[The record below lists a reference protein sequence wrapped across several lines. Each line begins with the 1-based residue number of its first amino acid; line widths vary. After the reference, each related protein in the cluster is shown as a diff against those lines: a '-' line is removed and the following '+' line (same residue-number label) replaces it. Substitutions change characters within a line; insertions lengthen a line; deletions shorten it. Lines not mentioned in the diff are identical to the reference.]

1 MPRRVNISREDILR
15 ALRIYWRHAWPQ
27 GSGVCPAM
35 PDWGDLSLPE
45 VLERFSDE
53 SATTPHACLRY
64 VLRLGNHAYPHMKF
78 AIEQCVYRGEF
89 YFLADCHDNAG
100 APRAEDSGE
109 WQALRSVNYEI
120 KLAIEAEWEKV
131 NLPTFRTLSHEAT
144 STFLRPGK
152 HSGRILIIDDEPANA
167 ELTGAMLR
175 ADGFGT
181 ETAASGADAIA
192 RVSEHRPD
200 LVVSDYEMPG
210 MNGRDVARQ
219 LKADKETREIP
230 VLICTYA
237 DVTVRDLKPADALL
251 RRPFSRQDLS
261 AAVGKLLK
269 RRAS

>member
-1 MPRRVNISREDILR
+1 MAQRMNIRREDIVR
-15 ALRIYWRHAWPQ
+15 ALRIYWRHAWPE
-27 GSGVCPAM
+27 GAGVCPVL

-45 VLERFSDE
+45 VLARFADE
-53 SATTPHACLRY
+53 SARTPHACHRY

-78 AIEQCVYRGEF
+78 AIEQCVYRGDY
-89 YFLADCHDNAG
+89 YFLADCHDDAA
-100 APRAEDSGE
+100 APRASDSGE
-109 WQALRSVNYEI
+109 WQSLRNVNYQI
-120 KLAIEAEWEKV
+120 KLAIEAEWERAD
-131 NLPTFRTLSHEAT
+131 LPTFRTLSHEAT
-144 STFLRPGK
+144 SSFSRAGQ
-152 HSGRILIIDDEPANA
+152 SNGRILIVDDEPANA

-181 ETAASGADAIA
+181 ETVASGADALA
-192 RVSEHRPD
+192 RVNEHKPD

-210 MNGRDVARQ
+210 MNGRDVAQ
-219 LKADKETREIP
+219 HLKADKDTAQIP

-237 DVTVRDLKPADALL
+237 EVTVSDLKPADALL